1 MMKLVQSSESFLIII
16 ILHKIAWQALL
27 WTAFP
32 TGSFCT
38 ASEKLLSSK
47 LAGCSIHKSS
57 HHRWGLLCIMKAV
70 GIRTRG
76 LLETC
81 WEHVSTRGGLRRSAG
96 RIPHSPPRRSKVR
109 SAQNPAALLQ
119 LPDSSSALPCSSSPN
134 QTRLRLGFDSVFALS
149 SKLAGCSILGR
160 LF

>member
-47 LAGCSIHKSS
+47 LAGCSIVVASFVS
-57 HHRWGLLCIMKAV
+57 LATTFLCFASKA
-70 GIRTRG
+70 ISR
-76 LLETC
+76 
-81 WEHVSTRGGLRRSAG
+81 SLR
-96 RIPHSPPRRSKVR
+96 
-109 SAQNPAALLQ
+109 
-119 LPDSSSALPCSSSPN
+119 CSSSPN
-134 QTRLRLGFDSVFALS
+134 QTHLRLGFDSVLLCPQNWLTLPHRHGS
-149 SKLAGCSILGR
+149 GEPWRVPLYLQRIMQLVAGGFLIFVECVSVDVQRCRDLR
-160 LF
+160 VPEET